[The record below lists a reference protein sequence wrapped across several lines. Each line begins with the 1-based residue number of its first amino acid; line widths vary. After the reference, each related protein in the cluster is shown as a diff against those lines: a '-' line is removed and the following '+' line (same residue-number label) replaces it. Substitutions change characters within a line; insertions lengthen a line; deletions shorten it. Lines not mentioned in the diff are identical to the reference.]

1 MNIKRRT
8 LYFEMSNASKF
19 MVSEKDSVTIYT
31 VGGIEYRCTW
41 NNKFETWELE
51 YWEDG
56 DWWLIDY
63 FCYREEVE
71 KYLDRIA

>member
-1 MNIKRRT
+1 MSIKQNT
-8 LYFEMSNASKF
+8 LYFKMSSASKF
-19 MVSEKDSVTIYT
+19 VAAEIDGVTIYT
-31 VGGIEYRCTW
+31 VNNIEYRCTW
-41 NNKFETWELE
+41 NTKLETWELE